1 MIKSMK
7 VLNFGSL
14 NLDYVYQVPHIV
26 HPGETL
32 SSSRLDVHCGG
43 KGLNQS
49 LALRRAGIEVWHAGM
64 IGNDGEMLKQLCTKE
79 GIHTDFLN
87 VADAKTGHAII
98 QVDQEGQN
106 SIVLFPGTNR
116 QITKEFVDDVL
127 NHFKQNDLIILQN
140 EISELPYI
148 IEKAAEKEMCIVLNP
163 SPFDET
169 ILACPLNKISYMF
182 INEVEGEMLSKEKE
196 PEKMLEVILT
206 QYPDINVVLTL
217 GSHGIWFANKSQ
229 KVFQDIYRVPVVDTT
244 AAGDTFMG
252 YYVASI
258 LIGKTEKEALDFAA
272 YAAALAVSRAGAASS
287 IPDFDEVFSKA
298 STK

>member
-106 SIVLFPGTNR
+106 SIVLFPGT
-116 QITKEFVDDVL
+116 
-127 NHFKQNDLIILQN
+127 
-140 EISELPYI
+140 
-148 IEKAAEKEMCIVLNP
+148 
-163 SPFDET
+163 
-169 ILACPLNKISYMF
+169 
-182 INEVEGEMLSKEKE
+182 
-196 PEKMLEVILT
+196 
-206 QYPDINVVLTL
+206 
-217 GSHGIWFANKSQ
+217 
-229 KVFQDIYRVPVVDTT
+229 T
-244 AAGDTFMG
+244 AR
-252 YYVASI
+252 
-258 LIGKTEKEALDFAA
+258 LLKNL
-272 YAAALAVSRAGAASS
+272 
-287 IPDFDEVFSKA
+287 
-298 STK
+298 

>member
-1 MIKSMK
+1 MK

-49 LALRRAGIEVWHAGM
+49 LALRRAGIEVWHAGI

-127 NHFKQNDLIILQN
+127 SHFEQNDLIILQN

-148 IEKAAEKEMCIVLNP
+148 IEKAAEKGMCIVLNP

-169 ILACPLNKISYMF
+169 ILTCPLNKISYMF

-196 PEKMLEVILT
+196 PE
-206 QYPDINVVLTL
+206 YPDINVVLTL

-252 YYVASI
+252 YYVASM